1 LGATQAPRGAWA
13 AYTFS
18 IITSN
23 GIKNI
28 IITFLIIVF

>member
-1 LGATQAPRGAWA
+1 LSATQAPRGAWA

-18 IITSN
+18 IITGI

-28 IITFLIIVF
+28 TIIFLLLFF